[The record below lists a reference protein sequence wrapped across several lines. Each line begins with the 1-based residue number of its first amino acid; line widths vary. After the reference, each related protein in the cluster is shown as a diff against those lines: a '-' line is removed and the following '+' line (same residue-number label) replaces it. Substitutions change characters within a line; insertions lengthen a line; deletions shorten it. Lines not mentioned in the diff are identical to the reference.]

1 MALLLLGV
9 GLSTPVPV
17 PDSGGGSILSP
28 NQSLRRK
35 EAHKVQVRCNP
46 GAYTSINPVGKSGEN
61 MTRWCEANCL
71 VGFCPSDMCKCS
83 DDSATL
89 LPVNESAV
97 AAPRTWRNGGW
108 IDSDSQAEDASE
120 EALAEWERREAS
132 EEALADWSKRKE
144 RKNEKAMK
152 KSSGGNGA
160 DANGPYHGADGE
172 YRGGADAESSIVCQ
186 ALSQTVTDHWC
197 RTTCTTRWG
206 KLGSCPKKY
215 CKCTDEGGAQSL
227 TPSPVPMS
235 RESARSGVDRWQGST
250 DQQQEEGRK
259 AVTAHKEAQQAA
271 AAAVKAEQEKSARAT
286 KDAEDALD
294 KAKRE
299 ALQQG
304 SVADDEWEK
313 QEGEQEEEQQEEQQ
327 EEQEDD
333 AAQQGQAEQA
343 EAEQAEDED
352 PAEQADG
359 DMEHELLHAGEN
371 CYNACGMHGG
381 YCDWCGERPA
391 ACCHG
396 SGSYS
401 QDGPECANVTHSETM
416 ANGTLRHACVLGRR
430 QDELAT
436 PEIPQFSQPAGPGEE
451 FKALDKTGLEL
462 CQRRWKNAMKQMEEK
477 TEDPSDIYRGDQCLK
492 PTKPLL
498 LFVHVG
504 KTCGSS
510 VMQALRNPQNQAAM
524 RRLAPGREPFDAV
537 HMHPVRREVTD
548 SMSRVLI
555 TLRDPVDRF
564 ISSYNTAA
572 CIGDPRNDPSRCRRK
587 ENGDESLS
595 ASHVKPGTPLTN
607 KITSECFSNVSD
619 FALHLDAQTEC
630 GRLARDV
637 IGPNFIEDLGHV
649 GHIGKGAC
657 YYLGGVLERLKG
669 KDVYV
674 IDTETCDAG
683 IRGIPT
689 WLGLNST
696 AFVMPPKVHV
706 GHYPHHDDTV
716 DDEGRARLRKYLA
729 HEYALHEKLR
739 RWTWNRA
746 NQMTRLDLE
755 RAPQETGR
763 YHPDAIP
770 PSDPVPPSVLPAQR
784 SEPLVPPSVIWR

>member
-1 MALLLLGV
+1 MLMRKCCPLPPFPPCASRSHFGNGTGRRQRRLPVGESAVVPMALLLLGV

-327 EEQEDD
+327 EEKE
-333 AAQQGQAEQA
+333 QQQQ
-343 EAEQAEDED
+343 
-352 PAEQADG
+352 
-359 DMEHELLHAGEN
+359 
-371 CYNACGMHGG
+371 
-381 YCDWCGERPA
+381 R
-391 ACCHG
+391 
-396 SGSYS
+396 
-401 QDGPECANVTHSETM
+401 
-416 ANGTLRHACVLGRR
+416 RRRR
-430 QDELAT
+430 Q
-436 PEIPQFSQPAGPGEE
+436 Q
-451 FKALDKTGLEL
+451 K
-462 CQRRWKNAMKQMEEK
+462 EEK
-477 TEDPSDIYRGDQCLK
+477 QGGEQEEQDENK
-492 PTKPLL
+492 PTNNLVSKQETRDRTFSPTRDTD
-498 LFVHVG
+498 G
-504 KTCGSS
+504 I
-510 VMQALRNPQNQAAM
+510 ALCDVELESGN
-524 RRLAPGREPFDAV
+524 E
-537 HMHPVRREVTD
+537 TD
-548 SMSRVLI
+548 IDVL
-555 TLRDPVDRF
+555 DRMWESTDDENLGE
-564 ISSYNTAA
+564 IEA
-572 CIGDPRNDPSRCRRK
+572 RRK
-587 ENGDESLS
+587 EWELIMALSDNETESEQEQEQGKKQQQHERREQKQQEQEQEQEQEQGQQEGRDDGLDGRK
-595 ASHVKPGTPLTN
+595 AMPQPLAAEPQPAT
-607 KITSECFSNVSD
+607 
-619 FALHLDAQTEC
+619 AQ
-630 GRLARDV
+630 
-637 IGPNFIEDLGHV
+637 PQ
-649 GHIGKGAC
+649 
-657 YYLGGVLERLKG
+657 
-669 KDVYV
+669 
-674 IDTETCDAG
+674 
-683 IRGIPT
+683 
-689 WLGLNST
+689 
-696 AFVMPPKVHV
+696 PPKAQ
-706 GHYPHHDDTV
+706 PQPPTLAK
-716 DDEGRARLRKYLA
+716 ARPERPQPAAAPCVALA
-729 HEYALHEKLR
+729 EPGAR
-739 RWTWNRA
+739 PGQA
-746 NQMTRLDLE
+746 
-755 RAPQETGR
+755 G
-763 YHPDAIP
+763 
-770 PSDPVPPSVLPAQR
+770 SAQ
-784 SEPLVPPSVIWR
+784 P